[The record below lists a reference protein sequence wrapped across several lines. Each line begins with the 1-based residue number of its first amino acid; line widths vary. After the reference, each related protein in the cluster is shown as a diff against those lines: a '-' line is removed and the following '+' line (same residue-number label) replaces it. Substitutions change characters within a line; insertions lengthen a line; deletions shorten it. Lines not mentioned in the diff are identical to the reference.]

1 MRTHSRRY
9 RGWTLIQVAAA
20 MAIAAILVLAAIPA
34 YQMSRI
40 KAYVSEARIVSRE
53 WSVASS
59 AYFAQDRSWQGATD
73 QSVGWTSPN
82 SRVWNYGPH
91 MYGPQGY
98 EAEAWFIANLR
109 SRGQSCDGG
118 DPGDGGLIPF
128 FPGTGQAAAGIIADP
143 SEDPGEG
150 NACDPDYMLI
160 MDAVTRTMREC
171 GALLNKPCGDRGR
184 IAMGGSG
191 SGDGPPSAPQ
201 NLRVLAEYNSAISIA
216 WDPVSN
222 VDIYTVQW
230 RPTGYPDWDWAQDD
244 SGGTSYIITWL
255 PQESV
260 YEIRV
265 VARNAHGE
273 AASSPVTATNVARPP
288 RPPGFLV
295 VSSFPTNLRGSPP
308 VADAELAWYDYAE
321 GEDGYRTEI
330 RPHGST
336 SWTVSQNLSPNSI
349 FGPASPIPEGTP
361 YEARA
366 VVYNAYG
373 SSPSRT
379 AYLFFDRFTQTR
391 PWFSGGGFA
400 RTTLEGGY
408 AIMATYAGNE
418 ARQSALPG
426 PPLVRGKASVRITL
440 RVTGSS
446 PSLTRAW
453 LSVRGA
459 GVVGSSHRRHPPLHA
474 GRRGDMQRGASGRG
488 LPGVHGPGL
497 LQVRAA
503 GGYPRS
509 RAKRIVPSH
518 DFLRRRQPG
527 LLRGVCER
535 CAQGQPHILLPDLA
549 RRPHLHRLPED
560 SEQHG
565 VQRRGRAFL
574 EPDLPVPA
582 VHGQPGVRSVTPAA
596 SRPGART
603 GARRG
608 EGTTSAPFPHGHSG
622 SDFPDCVESPG
633 DCPGMGGRLHAWHS

>member
-288 RPPGFLV
+288 RPPGCLV

-453 LSVRGA
+453 LSVRGLASSGAPTA
-459 GVVGSSHRRHPPLHA
+459 GIHLYTPGDGVTCNGAPADGVYLVFTDRDYSRCERLADTPGAGQSVSFLLMISFVGDNPASYGVFVNGVHRVSRTSSYQTSPDGPISIGYQRIPNNTGSSDVDVLFSNLIYLSPQYT
-474 GRRGDMQRGASGRG
+474 GS
-488 LPGVHGPGL
+488 
-497 LQVRAA
+497 
-503 GGYPRS
+503 
-509 RAKRIVPSH
+509 
-518 DFLRRRQPG
+518 
-527 LLRGVCER
+527 
-535 CAQGQPHILLPDLA
+535 
-549 RRPHLHRLPED
+549 PE
-560 SEQHG
+560 
-565 VQRRGRAFL
+565 
-574 EPDLPVPA
+574 
-582 VHGQPGVRSVTPAA
+582 
-596 SRPGART
+596 
-603 GARRG
+603 
-608 EGTTSAPFPHGHSG
+608 
-622 SDFPDCVESPG
+622 
-633 DCPGMGGRLHAWHS
+633 